1 MHTSIYSNQ
10 HSTISSKQKNKGA
23 SVNVIPQARAI
34 MTLVGIGFLLSTYDV
49 MARDS
54 GLSPQQTE
62 QFESVI
68 KSYLLKN
75 PEVIREA
82 IINLQKKE
90 AAQAAE
96 KSKAAVQSLAKEL
109 LQAPLSPVLGNP
121 KADVTIVEF
130 FDFRCGYCKRV
141 APVVQEILKTD
152 PNVRVVFKQLP
163 VLGQDSTYAA
173 KAALAAHKQGK
184 YEAFHNALIEEKAL
198 EEKTVLALAQK
209 LNLDVIKLQMDIASD
224 EVKHEIEANLKLA
237 EPLGIN
243 GTPGFVIGDNIAPGA
258 MDIDGMRNFVDLA
271 RNKAR

>member
-1 MHTSIYSNQ
+1 MKKHLLPSPTQYKRSPMLHRLIAVASLGLLMG
-10 HSTISSKQKNKGA
+10 STH
-23 SVNVIPQARAI
+23 
-34 MTLVGIGFLLSTYDV
+34 L
-49 MARDS
+49 MAAENE
-54 GLSPQQTE
+54 LSPKQTQ
-62 QFESVI
+62 QFEAVI
-68 KSYLLKN
+68 KDYLLKN
-75 PEVIREA
+75 PEIIREA

-90 AAQAAE
+90 VAQAAE

-163 VLGQDSTYAA
+163 VLGPDSIYAA

-184 YEAFHNALIEEKAL
+184 YEAFHNALIAENAL
-198 EEKTVLALAQK
+198 DEKTVIAVANK
-209 LNLDVIKLQMDIASD
+209 LGLDPLQLRLDIKSEEIAA
-224 EVKHEIEANLKLA
+224 EIDANIKLA

-258 MDIDGMRNFVDLA
+258 LDIEEMRQFIATA
-271 RNKAR
+271 RKKTK